1 MAEEC
6 GVLIGTRVNE
16 VWLVSRQEQT
26 SGSAAAVEADWAWAL
41 HREETCGDVMGFWHT
56 HPAGA
61 GVRPSER
68 DSRTMRA
75 WCSALGKPLLCL
87 VAEGEAVGGQ
97 VFEDDEAEGK
107 PVGIIEEIA
116 PGKWRVR

>member
-1 MAEEC
+1 MVEEC
-6 GVLIGTRVNE
+6 GVLVGARIDE
-16 VWLVSRQEQT
+16 VWLVSRLELR
-26 SGSAAAVEADWAWAL
+26 SGSVAAVEADWAWAL
-41 HREETCGDVMGFWHT
+41 DREETCGDVMGFWHT
-56 HPAGA
+56 HPASA
-61 GVRPSER
+61 GVRLSER

-107 PVGIIEEIA
+107 PVNMIEEIA
-116 PGKWRVR
+116 PEKWRVR